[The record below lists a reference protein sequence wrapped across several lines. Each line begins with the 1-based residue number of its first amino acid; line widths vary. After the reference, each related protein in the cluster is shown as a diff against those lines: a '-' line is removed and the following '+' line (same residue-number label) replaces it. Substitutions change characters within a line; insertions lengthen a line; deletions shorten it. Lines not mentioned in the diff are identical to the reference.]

1 MRPKNQLK
9 YRQLFCCVTLICF
22 FGCTK
27 ISDPYAAEVV
37 IIGGGTAGT
46 AAAISSAR
54 MGVST
59 LLLNE
64 HPWLGGMLTSAG
76 VSAVD
81 GNTKLL
87 SGLWGEFRDSLVKRY
102 GSSQAL
108 KMGWVSNHLF
118 EPAVGAAVFLN
129 MAIKEPNLTLWMET
143 KWESIRKHPKGWLI
157 SGYKKNTSFQVLAK
171 QLIDATELGDVAKAL
186 EVPYDIGMDSR
197 DRFNEKIAPK
207 KENDIIQD
215 LTYVLILKEYDQP
228 VSLEKPPGYDASL
241 FFCAT
246 ESKKC
251 KDTEKMNRVLWPKEK
266 MITYG
271 ALPNKKFMINW
282 PINGNDYYVNGI
294 ELTPSER
301 EALYDKAKL
310 KSKQFLY
317 YLQTEL
323 GFTHLGISKT
333 EFPTPDG
340 FPFIPYH
347 RESRRIHGI
356 TTLTLNHLAKPYE
369 QANPLYKTGIAVGD
383 YPVDHHHD
391 AHPNANELPELHFY
405 PVPSYSVPL
414 GCLIPKTV
422 DHFLVTEKSISVSNI
437 VNGTTRL
444 QPVVLQLGQAA
455 GITAAL
461 AHIQQVTPRE
471 VSVRE
476 VQKNLLSQGG
486 YLLPYLDVP
495 KTDPFFK
502 VYQKIGATGI
512 LRGTGKNVGWENQ
525 TWFYPDLPLKRKEVY
540 LDLWDATFAPNF
552 PENPTVSNVLN
563 WFKKSLSDKELPSW
577 LTTSVAVKKQF
588 NFSTFENSSRIS
600 RGQFAVLLD
609 ALFDPFSR
617 EVNVFGA
624 FVSSI
629 PSK

>member
-1 MRPKNQLK
+1 MKSK
-9 YRQLFCCVTLICF
+9 YFHLLCCIALIYF
-22 FGCTK
+22 FGCNK
-27 ISDPYAAEVV
+27 IPDPYQTEVL

-87 SGLWGEFRDSLVKRY
+87 AGLWGEFRDSLVNRY
-102 GSSQAL
+102 GSPQEL
-108 KMGWVSNHLF
+108 KTGWVSNHLF

-129 MAIKEPNLTLWMET
+129 MAKKEPNLTLWMET
-143 KWESIRKHPKGWLI
+143 RWESIRKHPKGWLI
-157 SGYKKNTSFQVLAK
+157 SGYKNNIPFQVIAK
-171 QLIDATELGDVAKAL
+171 QLIDATELGDVAKFL

-228 VSLEKPPGYDASL
+228 VSVEKPPGYDASL
-241 FFCAT
+241 FYCAT
-246 ESKKC
+246 ESEKC
-251 KDTEKMNRVLWPKEK
+251 KDAEKMNRILWPKDK
-266 MITYG
+266 MINYG

-282 PINGNDYYVNGI
+282 PINGNDYYANGI
-294 ELTPSER
+294 ELTNSER
-301 EALYDKAKL
+301 EVLYEKAKL

-317 YLQTEL
+317 YLQTDL
-323 GFTHLGISKT
+323 GFTHLGISK
-333 EFPTPDG
+333 EFPTIDG

-347 RESRRIHGI
+347 RESRRIHGV
-356 TTLTLNHLAKPYE
+356 TTLTINHLSNPYSQKE
-369 QANPLYKTGIAVGD
+369 PLYRTGIAVGD

-414 GCLIPKTV
+414 GCLIPETV
-422 DHFLVTEKSISVSNI
+422 DHLLVTEKSISVSNI

-461 AHIQQVTPRE
+461 AHIQKVTPRE

-495 KTDPFFK
+495 KTDPFFE

-525 TWFYPDLPLKRKEVY
+525 TWLYPELPLKTKEVY
-540 LDLWDATFAPNF
+540 LTSWEDYFDLSF
-552 PENPTVSNVLN
+552 PQNPTVVNVLN
-563 WFKKSLSDKELPSW
+563 WFKKSLQEDELPSW
-577 LTTSVAVKKQF
+577 LSTSSNVKKHF
-588 NFSTFENSSRIS
+588 NFPVFEDSALIT
-600 RGQFAVLLD
+600 RGQFAVIMD

-617 EVNVFGA
+617 EVNLLGE
-624 FVSSI
+624 FVNSI